1 MRYKN
6 KRTGAIIDSPFK
18 VLGKDWELVEPKIVE
33 EIETEEVEAEKLE
46 ETTEE
51 DFVEEEV
58 NLNDLTNDQLEKLAE
73 EQNIKLTTADKKN
86 KDTRI
91 AAIVAGLE

>member
-1 MRYKN
+1 MEYVNIK
-6 KRTGAIIDSPFK
+6 TGVVIDTPSLII
-18 VLGKDWELVEPKIVE
+18 GKAWKKVE
-33 EIETEEVEAEKLE
+33 EIEEVEKTQNLQEESTEE
-46 ETTEE
+46 
-51 DFVEEEV
+51 FVEEEV
-58 NLNDLTNDQLEKLAE
+58 DLNDLTNDQLEKLAE